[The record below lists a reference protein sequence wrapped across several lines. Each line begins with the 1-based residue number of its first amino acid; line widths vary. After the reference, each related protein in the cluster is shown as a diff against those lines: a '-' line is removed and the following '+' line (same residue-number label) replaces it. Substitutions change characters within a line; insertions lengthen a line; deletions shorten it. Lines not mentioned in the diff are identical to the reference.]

1 MNMGNIAGGAMAAL
15 LLCGICAAAQE
26 AAKTAPGAEKAPS
39 GQMDSGHSPKMPAVM
54 RTFYLTNAAPN
65 DGNEILTAIRLLDPP
80 DTKLYLAPS
89 VGTITVAGTAEEV
102 ALAERLIKELD
113 HGKKEYKL
121 TYTFTESDAGKKI
134 GVQHLSLVVAVGG
147 RTTLKNG
154 SRVPVTT
161 GSYNTS
167 GAAVQTQ
174 FTYLDIGTNID
185 ASLDQME
192 GGARLRSKVE
202 QSSVEESTAHTQDP
216 VVRQSV
222 LEGTSFLTAGK
233 PDVLGTLDIAG
244 STRHLEIEVVME
256 PVK

>member
-1 MNMGNIAGGAMAAL
+1 MKVGSAAIGAMLALSGSIHAA
-15 LLCGICAAAQE
+15 GQDP
-26 AAKTAPGAEKAPS
+26 AKASPAAEKP
-39 GQMDSGHSPKMPAVM
+39 QLVQTDSAHSQKMPAVM
-54 RTFYLTNAAPN
+54 RTFYLSNAAPN

-80 DTKLYLAPS
+80 DTKLYLAPAA
-89 VGTITVAGTAEEV
+89 GALTVAGTAEEV

-113 HGKKEYKL
+113 HGKKEYTL
-121 TYTFTESDAGKKI
+121 TYTLTESDGGKKI
-134 GVQHLSLVVAVGG
+134 GVQHLAVVVAVGG

-154 SRVPVTT
+154 SRVPVAT
-161 GSYNTS
+161 GSYTTS
-167 GAAVQTQ
+167 GAASQTQ

-185 ASLDQME
+185 ASLDQVE

-202 QSSVEESTAHTQDP
+202 QSSVEESTARTQDP

-233 PDVLGTLDIAG
+233 PEVLGTLDIAG

-256 PVK
+256 AVK

>member
-1 MNMGNIAGGAMAAL
+1 MKVGSAATGAMLAL
-15 LLCGICAAAQE
+15 LGSIYAAGQE
-26 AAKTAPGAEKAPS
+26 PAKAPPAAEKPQSAQTD
-39 GQMDSGHSPKMPAVM
+39 GVRVQKMPAVLQ
-54 RTFYLTNAAPN
+54 TFYLSPAAPN
-65 DGNEILTAIRLLDPP
+65 DGNEVLTAIRLLDPP
-80 DTKLYLAPS
+80 DTKLYLTPS
-89 VGTITVAGTAEEV
+89 ASAITVAGTAEEV
-102 ALAERLIKELD
+102 ALAERIIRELD

-121 TYTFTESDAGKKI
+121 TYTFTESDGGKKI
-134 GVQHLSLVVAVGG
+134 GVQHLAVVVAVGG

-174 FTYLDIGTNID
+174 FTYLDVGTNID
-185 ASLDQME
+185 ASLDQIE

-202 QSSVEESTAHTQDP
+202 QSSIEESTARTQDP
-216 VVRQSV
+216 IVRQSV

-233 PDVLGTLDIAG
+233 PEMLGTLDIAG